1 MRGQHGGGMRSRAAG
16 RADAHAELARVEVC
30 DAFRDGTQ
38 RRGVR
43 CRVAACESSCGVGIR
58 DRKVGSCTG
67 MGVDARWGMLVQLH
81 QYTASEFALLLNV
94 FE

>member
-1 MRGQHGGGMRSRAAG
+1 
-16 RADAHAELARVEVC
+16 
-30 DAFRDGTQ
+30 
-38 RRGVR
+38 
-43 CRVAACESSCGVGIR
+43 
-58 DRKVGSCTG
+58 